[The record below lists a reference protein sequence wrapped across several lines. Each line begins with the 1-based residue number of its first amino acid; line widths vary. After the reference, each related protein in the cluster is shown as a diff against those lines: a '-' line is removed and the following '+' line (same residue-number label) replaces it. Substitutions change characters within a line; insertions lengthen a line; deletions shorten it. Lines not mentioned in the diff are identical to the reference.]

1 MVMGYQICLMMSVIC
16 ISIIHCDTIDP
27 TTNDLVN
34 KINQSESNQVFHP
47 HHKQPFSSHH
57 RHHHSKPSASNI
69 IQKQA
74 SADSKMLV
82 SNGQKHNWYNFF
94 KSLSNQISNNNK
106 TASMNE
112 NILKYYKTW
121 LKYLKPF
128 MKQSLISTNRT
139 IITHEYSSPTLSPM
153 MENKNISMK
162 SDHILPDPNHPIWNF
177 YHSMF
182 YHFHNNEYEYPQWEN
197 LTKEEQERFL
207 QMELGKPNRYNQTVT
222 GFLTAY
228 YGSLLLIG
236 VPGNVMTCMIILTN
250 SYMRTPPNIFLFNLA
265 VVDLVTLTMSKF
277 ILISKNKNK
286 MFYVVD
292 YVSIATD

>member
-1 MVMGYQICLMMSVIC
+1 MGYQIFLMMSVIC
-16 ISIIHCDTIDP
+16 ISIIHCNIIDSSI
-27 TTNDLVN
+27 NDFVN

-47 HHKQPFSSHH
+47 HQEQQFSSHH
-57 RHHHSKPSASNI
+57 RHHHFKPSASNTI
-69 IQKQA
+69 RKLA
-74 SADSKMLV
+74 SADSKTLV
-82 SNGQKHNWYNFF
+82 PQKHNWYNFF
-94 KSLSNQISNNNK
+94 QTLSNQISNNNK
-106 TASMNE
+106 TTSMND
-112 NILKYYKTW
+112 NLFKYYKTW

-139 IITHEYSSPTLSPM
+139 IITHDYSSPTLNPTM
-153 MENKNISMK
+153 VNGNISMK
-162 SDHILPDPNHPIWNF
+162 PDQILPYLNHPIWSF
-177 YHSMF
+177 YQSMF

-277 ILISKNKNK
+277 IWISR
-286 MFYVVD
+286 
-292 YVSIATD
+292 IE